1 MPFFNITV
9 KVHKLLSIVLFLF
22 LAGTAVAQSGVSPYS
37 AYGIGDLSTAG
48 FVQQLSMGD
57 VSLTI
62 NDPSTINVGN
72 PATYGSIKHTIFDV
86 GVDSRY
92 LRIQTDQGSL
102 DLKNTEVHNIALA
115 FPIARG
121 RWGLSLGVLPVSNVG
136 YTLTDSE
143 VLDSTGTVNYSYEG
157 EGGLNQFYLG
167 LGGKV
172 WQKEKSALS
181 LGFNAAYVFGSVQ
194 KIRKAIYPT
203 DQGYYNT
210 RSRESLIAR
219 DLSLDLGAH
228 FETQIL
234 EDSLM
239 DQVHKIQMRID
250 AEKLEVDSLQM
261 LIDDALSRIDS
272 THWKKYSK
280 KLGKVEGEIDRLQ
293 DKKMLK
299 ANSTKTIDLLVGAS
313 YKFGTNLHAEI
324 NLLTENYLIG
334 TGGVEFPRDT
344 IEHIDDET
352 GKVYIP
358 SLYSFG
364 LGFRFN
370 NKWTVAAEVHVRDW
384 TKYSTTFDIEER
396 SKAELQKA
404 RRYSVGMMYYPVGE
418 AIHAPRAK
426 FLKTIKYKAGFRYLD
441 TYLQLNDEQ
450 LAQYGISF
458 GVGIPLLKQ
467 RSNSWVNLGCELGE
481 RGTLKNDLIKEQ
493 YTNIYFGL
501 TIAPLTGDR
510 WFRKRKID

>member
-1 MPFFNITV
+1 MQFSNIIV
-9 KVHKLLSIVLFLF
+9 KVHKLSSIVIFLF
-22 LAGTAVAQSGVSPYS
+22 ITGTAFTQSGVSPYS
-37 AYGIGDLSTAG
+37 AYGIGDLSSAG

-57 VSLTI
+57 ISLTI
-62 NDPSTINVGN
+62 DDPSTINVGN

-92 LRIQTDQGSL
+92 LRIQTDEGTI
-102 DLKNTEVHNIALA
+102 DLTSTKVHNMALA

-121 RWGLSLGVLPVSNVG
+121 RWGLSLGILPVSNVG

-143 VLDSTGTVNYSYEG
+143 TLDSIGTVNYKYEG

-172 WQKEKSALS
+172 WQKDKSILS
-181 LGFNAAYVFGSVQ
+181 LGFNAAYVFGSVE
-194 KIRKAIYPT
+194 KIRKAIYPS

-210 RSRESLIAR
+210 RSRESLIAK

-234 EDSLM
+234 EDSLV
-239 DQVHKIQMRID
+239 DQVHKIQIRID
-250 AEKLEVDSLQM
+250 AEKKEADSLQM
-261 LIDDALSRIDS
+261 LMDDALNSTDS
-272 THWKKYSK
+272 TLWKKHSRN
-280 KLGKVEGEIDRLQ
+280 LGKVEGEITRLE
-293 DKKMLK
+293 DKKIVK
-299 ANSTKTIDLLVGAS
+299 EHSTKTVDLLLGAS
-313 YKFGTNLHAEI
+313 YKFGTNLSAEI

-334 TGGVEFPRDT
+334 TGDVEFPRDT

-352 GKVYIP
+352 GKVFIP

-364 LGFRFN
+364 IGFKFN
-370 NKWTVAAEVHVRDW
+370 NKLTVAAEVHIRDW

-404 RRYSVGMMYYPVGE
+404 RRYSIGMMYYPIGE
-418 AIHAPRAK
+418 AAHAPRAK

-441 TYLQLNDEQ
+441 TYLQLNEEQ

-467 RSNSWVNLGCELGE
+467 RSNSWINLGCELGE

-493 YTNIYFGL
+493 YANIYFGL
-501 TIAPLTGDR
+501 TLAPLTGDR